1 VRLALYLASDARRPQ
16 RAKLLVSQKP
26 RIVALGELLWDLL
39 PEGPSLGGAPA
50 NVAYHAT
57 RVGGRG
63 ALISRVGTDE
73 LGERAVRELATRGV
87 DVSLVGT
94 DPQHPTGTVDVHFE
108 AGEPRYT
115 IGQDAAWDY
124 IELPSA
130 VGFDTGAVAFGTLAA
145 RTSGA
150 ALRTLDFIRRVRAAP
165 EPRPLLALDLNLRPP
180 HVNLEF
186 IHEVLPLIDLLKLNE
201 EEDAWLKQ
209 AVDVPM
215 VALTRG
221 RAGAQLSAQGEIFS
235 VPGIPVSGGDP
246 VGAGDAFLA
255 SFLVELIQG
264 TLPALC
270 LEHANRYAAGVAA
283 AKGAMPA

>member
-1 VRLALYLASDARRPQ
+1 M
-16 RAKLLVSQKP
+16 SQTP

-57 RVGGRG
+57 RAGGRG

-124 IELPSA
+124 VELPSA
-130 VGFDTGAVAFGTLAA
+130 VGFDTDAIAFGTLAA
-145 RTSGA
+145 RTPA
-150 ALRTLDFIRRVRAAP
+150 ARARTVAFLRQVHAAP

-186 IHEVLPLIDLLKLNE
+186 IHEVLPLIDLLKLNDD
-201 EEDAWLKQ
+201 EDAWLN
-209 AVDVPM
+209 AVIDVPM
-215 VALTRG
+215 IALTRG
-221 RAGAQLSAQGEIFS
+221 SAGAELSFQGETFS
-235 VPGIPVSGGDP
+235 VPGMPVSGGDP
-246 VGAGDAFLA
+246 IGAGDAFLA
-255 SFLVELIQG
+255 SFLVELLKG

-270 LEHANRYAAGVAA
+270 LERANRYAAGVAA